1 MSSRAATN
9 RKIIRGIML
18 GLAAWGLV
26 LALGDYLVNHNARRP
41 LVIVGCVAL
50 FITFWLAMLVLGRP
64 GDSGDEA
71 E

>member
-1 MSSRAATN
+1 MSSPATN

-50 FITFWLAMLVLGRP
+50 FISFWLAMLVLGP
-64 GDSGDEA
+64 PDESVDDSD
-71 E
+71 